1 MNKSIRKI
9 AVILGAVAMAGAL
22 GACKQCDFHSDL
34 SGKIKRHVAA
44 SLDKI
49 GATEDQRTRING
61 GVDEIMADGK
71 AIHEG
76 NQGLKNKVVAC
87 LLLDTPN
94 SAWLH
99 ATVDEKAKELTGFAH
114 RTVDRLIRI
123 SAVLTPAQRA
133 ELQKRYESA
142 HGDMK

>member
-1 MNKSIRKI
+1 MNKGIRKVT
-9 AVILGAVAMAGAL
+9 AILGVVAMVGAL
-22 GACKQCDFHSDL
+22 GACKRCGSHGGL
-34 SGKIKRHVAA
+34 SGKIKEHVTA
-44 SLDKI
+44 SLDKV
-49 GATEDQRTRING
+49 GATGGQKASINSEVDQI
-61 GVDEIMADGK
+61 VADGK
-71 AIHEG
+71 AIHDG